1 MEYQEVMDL
10 LRFARAYSADR
21 LPWFSPALYMAR
33 IVLTKKVPVAAID
46 VNMNV
51 YFNPEAVTI
60 MKSTSSKK
68 DQILQELGFL
78 WIHEISHAI
87 RDHAD
92 RAKDRNADAELWN
105 IAADLEINDS
115 VWENLT
121 QPKAFMGIVPKDF
134 NQPEGKLTELYYTS
148 LTEKSPQSKQKRKE
162 LLQLGYN
169 IGDEGSGVHGKNRDW
184 EESKGLLHDKSDPNT
199 QQQKLHPIELEIMR
213 RDVAEKMYENRKL
226 IGKMA
231 GSWDI
236 WVDSILK
243 SRIDWKKKLRHR
255 MSISIATGVGARVD
269 YAFNRPN
276 RRQSVYFPAITPS
289 FSGDRSARI
298 TCVVDT
304 SGSMSSEELSR
315 VLGEVFK
322 VLEDFKIPVT
332 VIPCDSK
339 AYEPIILNK
348 KSDLFKVQKLKGGG
362 GTDMTVGIRAAL
374 ALTPAPDAVLVL
386 TDGHTPYPTATFK
399 TQVVFGI
406 LKRNYN
412 DSTPLPTMPPWRAD
426 NVVDILI

>member
-1 MEYQEVMDL
+1 MDYQEVMDL

-51 YFNPEAVTI
+51 YFNPIAVAK
-60 MKSTSSKK
+60 MKETSSKK
-68 DQILQELGFL
+68 DEVLRELGFL

-115 VWENLT
+115 VWDNLT

-134 NQPEGKLTELYYTS
+134 NQPEGKLTEWYYGA
-148 LTEKSPQSKQKRKE
+148 LMDKSPQTKQKKKE
-162 LLQLGYN
+162 LLLVGYN
-169 IGDEGSGVHGKNRDW
+169 LGDEGSGVHGKKRDW
-184 EESKGLLHDKSDPNT
+184 EEAKGLLHDENDPNT
-199 QQQKLHPIELEIMR
+199 QHQKLHPIELEVMR
-213 RDVAEKMYENRKL
+213 REVAEKMHENRKL

-231 GSWDI
+231 GSWDV
-236 WVDSILK
+236 WLEGILK

-255 MSISIATGVGARVD
+255 MSVAIATGMGARVD
-269 YAFNRPN
+269 YSFARPN

-289 FSGDRSARI
+289 FSGDRSARVA
-298 TCVVDT
+298 CVVDT

-315 VLGEVFK
+315 ALGEVFK

-339 AYEPIILNK
+339 AYEPIVFNK
-348 KSDLFKVQKLKGGG
+348 SSDLLKVQKLSGGG
-362 GTDMTVGIRAAL
+362 GTDMTVGLRAAM
-374 ALTPAPDAVLVL
+374 ALKPVPDAVLVL
-386 TDGHTPYPTATFK
+386 TDGWTPYPTATFK